1 MDIGCSN
8 VPVLGKHG
16 FTLPKSMEAMLTNKA
31 RQDGLLAS
39 FLSGFVLIATSNLLR
54 YNDNFTC

>member
-1 MDIGCSN
+1 
-8 VPVLGKHG
+8 
-16 FTLPKSMEAMLTNKA
+16 MLTNKA

-39 FLSGFVLIATSNLLR
+39 FLSGFVLIATLNLLR